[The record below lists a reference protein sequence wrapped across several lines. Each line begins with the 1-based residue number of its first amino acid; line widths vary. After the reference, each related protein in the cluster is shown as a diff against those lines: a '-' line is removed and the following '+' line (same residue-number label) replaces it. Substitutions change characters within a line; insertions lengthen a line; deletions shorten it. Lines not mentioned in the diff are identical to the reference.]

1 MLTDDK
7 AVNDIIRSKTFL
19 NNVCKETTVIDMS
32 STKPSTALDNYKKLK
47 KRGVYFLDAPVSG
60 GTKGAESASL
70 AIMVGGEKKIY
81 EKNLKVLKILG
92 IPNYVGK
99 PSSGQAA
106 KLANQIIVG
115 ITIGAVSEAIILSK
129 KLGLKPINVLKALKG
144 GWADSKIL
152 QTHGLRMI
160 KEDFKARGKV
170 ASQLKDME
178 NILNTAKMNKI
189 NLPLSMII
197 RNLYKKLSKKGYD
210 NFDHSYLY
218 KEIKN
223 YL

>member
-1 MLTDDK
+1 M
-7 AVNDIIRSKTFL
+7 
-19 NNVCKETTVIDMS
+19 
-32 STKPSTALDNYKKLK
+32 
-47 KRGVYFLDAPVSG
+47 
-60 GTKGAESASL
+60 
-70 AIMVGGEKKIY
+70 
-81 EKNLKVLKILG
+81 
-92 IPNYVGK
+92 
-99 PSSGQAA
+99 
-106 KLANQIIVG
+106 
-115 ITIGAVSEAIILSK
+115 SK
-129 KLGLKPINVLKALKG
+129 KLGLRPINVLKALKG

-170 ASQLKDME
+170 ASQLKDMD
-178 NILNTAKMNKI
+178 NILNTAKTNKI

-210 NFDHSYLY
+210 NLDHSYLY